1 MSKKTVVF
9 DFDGVIHSYTSG
21 WKGADV
27 IPDPVV
33 EGIQSTINSLR
44 QEDYEVIIV
53 STRCACPEGMSAV
66 KKYLADNNIVVDA
79 VMKEKSPAICYIDDR
94 AICFDGHP
102 ETLLEKVRNFT
113 PWNKALPINSNNR
126 EIRIE
131 KVRKIKREILFRGK
145 IKESKSAHEELN
157 WAFGNF
163 VRELETGK
171 CFISDLSHFDGD
183 TKLSDVILEVDPK
196 TVCQYTGLTDK
207 NGKKIFEGDIVRR
220 TDLYNAKEPSIG
232 FIEYDAENTAFLI
245 HWTDIENYSATFPW
259 KDKIEVIGNSMNL
272 N

>member
-1 MSKKTVVF
+1 MIKP

-102 ETLLEKVRNFT
+102 DLHYINLFVLQY
-113 PWNKALPINSNNR
+113 LPQKSSFHSCRSSLCTGRRFYCYCIAKDGNM
-126 EIRIE
+126 
-131 KVRKIKREILFRGK
+131 IL
-145 IKESKSAHEELN
+145 
-157 WAFGNF
+157 
-163 VRELETGK
+163 
-171 CFISDLSHFDGD
+171 
-183 TKLSDVILEVDPK
+183 
-196 TVCQYTGLTDK
+196 
-207 NGKKIFEGDIVRR
+207 
-220 TDLYNAKEPSIG
+220 
-232 FIEYDAENTAFLI
+232 
-245 HWTDIENYSATFPW
+245 
-259 KDKIEVIGNSMNL
+259 
-272 N
+272 

>member
-79 VMKEKSPAICYIDDR
+79 VMKEKPPAICYIDDR

-113 PWNKALPINSNNR
+113 PWNKALSINLNNR

-131 KVRKIKREILFRGK
+131 KVRKIKRKILFRGK
-145 IKESKSAHEELN
+145 RKFDEKWIEGYYAHFERMKSHCIYYTYK
-157 WAFGNF
+157 GNPL
-163 VRELETGK
+163 VDDIDPET
-171 CFISDLSHFDGD
+171 I
-183 TKLSDVILEVDPK
+183 
-196 TVCQYTGLTDK
+196 CQYTGLTDK

-259 KDKIEVIGNSMNL
+259 KDKIEVIGNIFDES
-272 N
+272 